1 MNKKD
6 DFYYNVRRKLDERD
20 MQQKELASLLGIT
33 PAFVSSILTGKC
45 GRKARVTYIP
55 KVANIL
61 GIAEL
66 PADVKKHISS

>member
-1 MNKKD
+1 VNKKD